1 MGEEY
6 RCLADDVLNCSTMT
20 DRATD
25 AAMWASVADTLRKTV
40 LPQLTDPEARAAT
53 IQLIAMAIYAC
64 RRGNDPQRRRLDEL
78 SNVLGASAGQDVLR
92 SCIAVLADP
101 YHRAHAPIR
110 ELLEEHL
117 DDDLASEVVLLKAL
131 ENLLPDG

>member
-1 MGEEY
+1 
-6 RCLADDVLNCSTMT
+6 MT
-20 DRATD
+20 DGASD
-25 AAMWASVADTLRKTV
+25 AAMWASVAETLRKTV

-53 IQLIAMAIYAC
+53 IQLVAMAIYAG

-78 SNVLGASAGQDVLR
+78 SNVLEGSAGQDVLR

-117 DDDLASEVVLLKAL
+117 DDDLAREVVLSKAL
-131 ENLLPDG
+131 ENMLPNE

>member
-1 MGEEY
+1 
-6 RCLADDVLNCSTMT
+6 MT
-20 DRATD
+20 DRPSD
-25 AAMWASVADTLRKTV
+25 VAMWASVAETLRKTV

-53 IQLIAMAIYAC
+53 IQLVAMAIYAG

-101 YHRAHAPIR
+101 YHRVHGPIR

-117 DDDLASEVVLLKAL
+117 DQDIAGEVVLSKAL

>member
-1 MGEEY
+1 MAEEY
-6 RCLADDVLNCSTMT
+6 RCPADDVLNCSTMT

-25 AAMWASVADTLRKTV
+25 AAMWASVADTLRRKV
-40 LPQLTDPEARAAT
+40 LPQLTDAEARAST
-53 IQLIAMAIYAC
+53 IQLIAMAIYAG

-101 YHRAHAPIR
+101 YHRAHAPLR

-117 DDDLASEVVLLKAL
+117 DDDLAREVVLLKAL

>member
-1 MGEEY
+1 VP
-6 RCLADDVLNCSTMT
+6 LDDVLNCSAMT
-20 DRATD
+20 DGASD
-25 AAMWASVADTLRKTV
+25 AAMWASVAETLRKTV

-53 IQLIAMAIYAC
+53 IQFVAMAIYAG

-78 SNVLGASAGQDVLR
+78 SNVLEGSAGQDVLR

-117 DDDLASEVVLLKAL
+117 DDDLAREVVLSKAL
-131 ENLLPDG
+131 ENMLPNE